1 MIGIVEY
8 LILVIISVI
17 GIFAMK
23 KIQSEIFRLYTAYVI
38 TIDVFMG
45 VFIAFLYIY
54 VRA

>member
-8 LILVIISVI
+8 LILVIISII
-17 GIFAMK
+17 GIFTMK
-23 KIQSEIFRLYTAYVI
+23 KIQPENFRLYTAYVI